1 MVTGPW
7 NISRGLMAILFVGL
21 TLVSLNG
28 KALGSPIAE
37 NWVYATVWVENEWG
51 KTGTGFLVF
60 RQTLEDVNTQEGKIF
75 LVTNK
80 HVIHEDT
87 EKRKSVSWLRLFM
100 NVKAQDGRV
109 SGIRFL
115 ARFSDAERPQ
125 LVREHPH
132 ANVDVLAIDL
142 TGLLVERPDIQKI
155 LIPYNAFVTSDIL
168 KKEAIT
174 IGEEVLIIG
183 YPLGLSHVRTNMPLV
198 RQGIIATNIGEPI
211 YLPIR
216 MPNGQTPQG
225 EIQYIT
231 TQVEIPAFLVDAAI
245 LPGSSGSPVVLKPI
259 FGRKAGDELRP
270 RLAPAYLLGIVSGMR
285 IASIGMET
293 SAFPALANLGI
304 VYDATTI
311 LDTIELFFSDST
323 KP

>member
-1 MVTGPW
+1 MVAGPW
-7 NISRGLMAILFVGL
+7 NTSRSLMAILFIGF
-21 TLVSLNG
+21 TLVILNG
-28 KALGSPIAE
+28 NILGSPIAE
-37 NWVYATVWVENEWG
+37 DWVYATVRIENEWS
-51 KTGTGFLVF
+51 KTGTGFLIF
-60 RQTLEDVNTQEGKIF
+60 RQTFEDVEIKQGKIF

-80 HVIHEDT
+80 HVIHEDA

-100 NVKAQDGRV
+100 NVKAQDGSI
-109 SGIRFL
+109 SGIQFL
-115 ARFSDAERPQ
+115 AKISDPERPQ
-125 LVREHPH
+125 VVHEHPH
-132 ANVDVLAIDL
+132 ADVDVLAIDL
-142 TGLLVERPDIQKI
+142 TDLLVERPDIQKI
-155 LIPYNAFVTSDIL
+155 LIPYNAFATSDVL

-174 IGEEVLIIG
+174 IGEDVLIIG

-211 YLPIR
+211 HVPIR
-216 MPNGQTPQG
+216 KPIGQTPQG

-231 TQVEIPAFLVDAAI
+231 AQVEIPGFLVDAAI

-259 FGRKAGDELRP
+259 YGRKVGNEFRGH
-270 RLAPAYLLGIVSGMR
+270 LAPAYLLGIVSKTR
-285 IASIGMET
+285 IASIGLET

-311 LDTIELFFSDST
+311 LDTIELFFSVST